1 MPLKSKAGRRHYN
14 REYQRDYRRRQRDAK
29 QPATVEPIAPDVDP
43 IDALARWSQETLIVP
58 PGHVKA
64 GEPLILPDYLLDFL
78 RDAWTV
84 KEAALVIARKNAKSA
99 GCAVLCLGLLCGPL
113 RQPGLRI
120 GVASISKEK
129 AGELRAQVEA
139 IAEASGLDDLTFFK
153 SPQPGR
159 IVSSSGA
166 LELLASE
173 TGGHASGF
181 DLVLCDELGL
191 FRESERAF
199 VASLRS
205 SVSAKDGR
213 FVALSVFGSSPFI
226 PEIVARRDDPDVAVH
241 LHQSDKDARLDDET
255 QWYKSN
261 PGLGT
266 IKSLDYMRRES
277 KRVLATPSDQG
288 LFRAFDLNCPQD
300 PAREMICS
308 IDDFK
313 HCIGGDAERD
323 GFVVCSWDCGGSDSM
338 TTFCA
343 LWPWSNRCEIFGAF
357 PATPT
362 LQERGSHD
370 AVGMLY
376 QNLFDVG
383 ELEVFEGRITPVAVF
398 LERCFER
405 LAGETILLVGCDRYR
420 KAEAQ
425 TALTQAGLDDLPVM
439 WRGQGAAGTAD
450 GSHDVRSFQRLVLQ
464 HKLRVVK
471 GAALLSHAIE
481 VSSIRR
487 DASGNPALSKGKE
500 RGRIDALQAC
510 VIACGLGELVKAQG
524 KPTPLRFVV
533 AG

>member
-14 REYQRDYRRRQRDAK
+14 RGYMQNYRQRQRDAN
-29 QPATVEPIAPDVDP
+29 QPAPPEIETPENP
-43 IDALARWSQETLIVP
+43 IDALARWSEETLIVP
-58 PGHVKA
+58 EGHAKA
-64 GEPLILPDYLLDFL
+64 GEAMALPSFIVDFL
-78 RDAWTV
+78 TDALNS
-84 KEAALVIARKNAKSA
+84 KEALLCMGRKNAKSA
-99 GCAVLCLGLLCGPL
+99 GVAVLCLGLLVGPL
-113 RQPGLRI
+113 RQHGLRI
-120 GVASISKEK
+120 GVASISKSK
-129 AGELRAQVEA
+129 ANELRAQVED
-139 IAEASGLDDLTFFK
+139 IAKASGLSDLTFYR
-153 SPQPGR
+153 SPAPGR
-159 IVSSSGA
+159 IVSSTGT
-166 LELLASE
+166 LDLLASE

-181 DLVLCDELGL
+181 DLVVCDELGL
-191 FRESERAF
+191 FKESERAF

-205 SVSAKDGR
+205 STSAKNGR
-213 FVALSVFGSSPFI
+213 FLALSIYGSAPFV
-226 PEIVARRDDPDVAVH
+226 PEMIARRDDPSVAIH
-241 LHQSDKDARLDDET
+241 LFQASKDARLDCEAE
-255 QWYKSN
+255 WYKSN

-300 PAREMICS
+300 PAREMICG

-313 HCIGGDAERD
+313 QCVGGDAERD
-323 GFVVCSWDCGGSDSM
+323 GVCVASWDCGGSDSM
-338 TTFCA
+338 TTFCVM
-343 LWPWSNRCEIFGAF
+343 WPWSFRCEIYGSF

-362 LQERGSHD
+362 LQERGQAD
-370 AVGMLY
+370 AVGDLY
-376 QNLFDVG
+376 QRLFDQG

-405 LAGETILLVGCDRYR
+405 LAGEHILLVGCDRYR

-439 WRGQGAAGTAD
+439 WRGQGAASGAD
-450 GSHDVRSFQRLVLQ
+450 GSHDCRAFSRLILQ

-500 RGRIDALQAC
+500 RGRIDALQAA
-510 VIACGLGELVKAQG
+510 VIAAGLSEIVSAQG
-524 KPTPLRFVV
+524 KPQPLRFAVV
-533 AG
+533 G

>member
-1 MPLKSKAGRRHYN
+1 MISEQRARRAYQAQYMKTYRSKKKA
-14 REYQRDYRRRQRDAK
+14 EE
-29 QPATVEPIAPDVDP
+29 QPVLGAQAQHDDP
-43 IDALARWSQETLIVP
+43 ISALCEWASKTLIVP
-58 PGHVKA
+58 AGHPAEGTAMAFPPVIELFVRKA
-64 GEPLILPDYLLDFL
+64 WP
-78 RDAWTV
+78 V
-84 KEAALVIARKNAKSA
+84 KEAALIMARKNGKSS
-99 GCAVLCLGLLCGPL
+99 GCSVVALGLLLGPL
-113 RQPGLRI
+113 RRMGFRI
-120 GVASISKEK
+120 GVASLSKAK
-129 AGELRAQVEA
+129 ANELMAQVEG
-139 IAEASGLDDLTFFK
+139 IAKASGLDDQLTFYR
-153 SPQPGR
+153 SPQPGK
-159 IVSSSGA
+159 IVSSTGT
-166 LELLASE
+166 LELLSSE

-213 FVALSVFGSSPFI
+213 FWALSIFGHSPFVS
-226 PEIVARRDDPDVAVH
+226 EIVARRDDPDVCVH
-241 LHQSDKDARLDDET
+241 LYQSDKDARLDDET
-255 QWYKSN
+255 EWYKSN

-300 PAREMICS
+300 PAREMICG

-323 GFVVCSWDCGGSDSM
+323 GVCVASWDCGGSDSM

-343 LWPWSNRCEIFGAF
+343 LWPWTGRCEIYGGF

-362 LQERGSHD
+362 LQERGQAD
-370 AVGMLY
+370 AVGSLY
-376 QNLFDVG
+376 LRLWEQG

-405 LAGETILLVGCDRYR
+405 LAGEKILLVGCDRYR

-439 WRGQGAAGTAD
+439 WRGQGAASGAD
-450 GSHDVRSFQRLVLQ
+450 GSHDCRAFSRLILQ

-500 RGRIDALQAC
+500 RGRIDALQAA
-510 VIACGLGELVKAQG
+510 VIAAGLSEIVSAQG
-524 KPTPLRFVV
+524 KPSPLRMVV
-533 AG
+533 VG